1 MRAKYV
7 AMAILFLSSMTVL
20 KVQTK
25 FAVAIIAKS
34 NSLAVIAF
42 ITAVA
47 SRTTSVHM
55 IAVLTVLTRQP
66 TQVSIT

>member
-1 MRAKYV
+1 M
-7 AMAILFLSSMTVL
+7 AMVILFLSSTTVL
-20 KVQTK
+20 KVQLK
-25 FAVAIIAKS
+25 IAVAIIAKS

-47 SRTTSVHM
+47 SRTTSVLM

-66 TQVSIT
+66 TQVSRI